1 MAIIRED
8 RINNENI
15 FSIDNIEEYINTNY
29 LQVIQ
34 DKIEDLNQKRILIE
48 DKITLY
54 NELNNANTV
63 KKNALLTNS
72 KLLTITNNQT
82 IVEPLL
88 DELNSVLKILVT
100 MLSYKDIVSLNNLN
114 YKQDLYGINKV
125 DIVEGEFL
133 ELRCPN
139 PTTTK
144 NIVNKDY
151 FEKELT
157 KIEQPP
163 KPLKALH
170 YLTTDNGGN
179 LQWNI

>member
-1 MAIIRED
+1 MAIVRQD

-15 FSIDNIEEYINTNY
+15 SSINSIEEYISTNY

-34 DKIEDLNQKRILIE
+34 NRIQELQQKRALIE

-54 NELNNANTV
+54 NELNSANAI
-63 KKNALLTNS
+63 KKNALLTNN
-72 KLLTITNNQT
+72 KLITITNNQAA
-82 IVEPLL
+82 VEPLL

-100 MLSYKDIVSLNNLN
+100 ILSYKDILSLNNLN
-114 YKQDLYGINKV
+114 YKQELYGLNKI
-125 DIVEGEFL
+125 DIIEGEFI
-133 ELRCPN
+133 ELQCPN